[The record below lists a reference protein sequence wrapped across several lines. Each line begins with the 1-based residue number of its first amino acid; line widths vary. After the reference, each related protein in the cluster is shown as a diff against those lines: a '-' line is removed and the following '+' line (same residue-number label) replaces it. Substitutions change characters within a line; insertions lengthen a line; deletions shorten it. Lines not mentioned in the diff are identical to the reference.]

1 MCASVHCEA
10 CAYSILQ
17 CTFRCGGMC
26 DKHTGMHNIY
36 TVSQKTCDVKLF
48 AITSLTVNHFENYF
62 TVGNGNELAAK

>member
-1 MCASVHCEA
+1 
-10 CAYSILQ
+10 
-17 CTFRCGGMC
+17 MC